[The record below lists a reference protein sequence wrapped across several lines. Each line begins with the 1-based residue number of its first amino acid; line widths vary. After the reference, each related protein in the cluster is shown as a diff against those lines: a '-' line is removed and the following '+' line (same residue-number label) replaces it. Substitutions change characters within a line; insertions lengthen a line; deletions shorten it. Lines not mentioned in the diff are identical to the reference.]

1 MIPPSLLTDD
11 ARVAQEASIE
21 LLRIVAPLQL
31 LSSLVFVGDGILQ
44 GSRDFKFEA
53 FAVALASVGGAA
65 VLILEQRPP
74 DGALATAWDAVAVLN
89 ALRFLTFAG
98 RFYLKGPGLATPSR
112 RGDHARRRRRG
123 EERAVTCGPIHT
135 GDGVDAVAC

>member
-1 MIPPSLLTDD
+1 MTGVVLAGLLYVIPPSLLTDD
-11 ARVAQEASIE
+11 ARVAAEASIE

-65 VLILEQRPP
+65 VLVLEQRPP

-98 RFYLKGPGLATPSR
+98 RFYLRGPLLASDEP
-112 RGDHARRRRRG
+112 DAEAP
-123 EERAVTCGPIHT
+123 EEVK
-135 GDGVDAVAC
+135 

>member
-1 MIPPSLLTDD
+1 MTGVVLAALLYVIPPSLLTDD
-11 ARVAQEASIE
+11 ARVAEEASIE

-44 GSRDFKFEA
+44 GSRDFQFEA

-98 RFYLKGPGLATPSR
+98 RFYLKGPLLESESP
-112 RGDHARRRRRG
+112 
-123 EERAVTCGPIHT
+123 
-135 GDGVDAVAC
+135 DAEAPEVK